1 MIDIEILVR
10 DNIKKVK
17 PYSSARDEYSG
28 TANVFLDANENPY
41 GSVVGS
47 ERNRYPDPYQN
58 KLKKAIS
65 EYKNIP
71 VDNIFLGNGSDE
83 AIDLIFRIFCE
94 PGKDKAL
101 IMPPTYGMYRVSA
114 SINDIETFE
123 VLLKPDFQIN
133 IDRVLETAT
142 KEKVKL
148 LFICSP
154 NNPSANLFYDED
166 IRKILERFQGIVV
179 IDEAYNDFSGHLSWY
194 KKLAQYPNLV
204 VFQTFSKAWGLAA
217 IRLGMA
223 FADKRIISYF
233 NNIKPPYNVNNLTQ
247 ELALEALNHID
258 KKESI
263 VKQIISERDTLSKSL
278 VEFDFITVIYP
289 SDSNFILVKTT
300 HAQELYDYLI
310 GNNIVVRNR
319 SKLPLCDE
327 CLRITVGTDEENKS
341 LLRALKN
348 FKY

>member
-1 MIDIEILVR
+1 MIDIENFVR

-41 GSVVGS
+41 GSVVGPDS
-47 ERNRYPDPYQN
+47 NRYPDPYQN

-65 EYKNIP
+65 GYKQLP
-71 VDNIFLGNGSDE
+71 VENIFLGNGSDE

-101 IMPPTYGMYRVSA
+101 IMPPTYGMYGVSA
-114 SINDIETFE
+114 SINDIELVE
-123 VLLKPDFQIN
+123 VSLKPDFQIN
-133 IDRVLETAT
+133 VDQVLRTAT

-154 NNPSANLFYDED
+154 NNPSANLFRDED
-166 IRKILERFQGIVV
+166 IRKILEQFRGIVA
-179 IDEAYNDFSGHLSWY
+179 IDEAYNDFSGHSGWY
-194 KKLAQYPNLV
+194 EKLAQYPNLV

-223 FADKRIISYF
+223 FADKRIIRYF

-258 KKESI
+258 KKDSI
-263 VKQIISERDTLSKSL
+263 VKQIISERDMLSKAL
-278 VEFDFITVIYP
+278 REFDFITHIYP

-300 HAQELYDYLI
+300 HAQQLYDYLI
-310 GNNIVVRNR
+310 DNNIVVRNR
-319 SKLPLCDE
+319 SKLPLCE
-327 CLRITVGTDEENKS
+327 GCLRITVGTDEENKS
-341 LLRALKN
+341 LLRALKK
-348 FKY
+348 FKC